1 MSFLTPLFLFGL
13 LAAAIPLAIH
23 LIRRENPP
31 KVMFGSLRFLKQT
44 TRKLILFQQI
54 QQWLLLLLRGA
65 LICLLVLAF
74 ARPLLDQTQLSRLM
88 DAEPES
94 VVILLDSSL
103 AMRFG
108 DRSDQARDE
117 AARVLDG
124 LSPGD
129 EAAII
134 RFSDSVQQ
142 VTDLTADLGTLR
154 ATLAQVGEPEYH
166 PARFYPALRLANDLL
181 SDARHENRRVVMI
194 SSFPASGISDADAGW
209 MLAPGVG
216 FAAIAVDDRES
227 RNLSLTDVRSP
238 QQLLETQQDVEVLAR
253 VRSTG
258 SVLLESG
265 ELTLLVNGAPVT
277 TETVTLGSRSEAV
290 ISLPVSLDGSGVYS
304 GELMLSDDDF
314 PEDNHWYFTLDI
326 LPRMQVLVV
335 NGAPSSNWFDDA
347 AHWFGLALEGPES
360 SPFDVTHVAW
370 QDLDGGHLVDSDALV
385 LLNVPPLAQET
396 VNDIRSFVNDGGAL
410 LLAPGNRVQGAAFN
424 NQLGDLSPLQLA
436 DSRVLQGSDYLLIA
450 DVDRRHPALRAL
462 DVDWGARFQG
472 YWSTQPAN
480 AETGVLMRFD
490 SGDPL
495 LAERRVGDG
504 HVMLVTTSLD
514 LAWSN
519 FPLQGL
525 YLPFVHEVLTYMV
538 QPPTRERAYQVG
550 DTIDMAELFGAGQQR
565 ITLREPDGGSVEIA
579 ADNPYYRTRLPGM
592 VEAPDGVRYAVNVIS
607 DAALLTSLDVD
618 LLYDSLINPETTPQV
633 SERVRT
639 AQLMVELEQPQRL
652 WWWILLAVV
661 LLLIVEGWVANRTYR

>member
-13 LAAAIPLAIH
+13 VAAAIPLVIH
-23 LIRRENPP
+23 LIRREDPP

-44 TRKLILFQQI
+44 TRRLILFQQI

-74 ARPLLDQTQLSRLM
+74 ARPLLHQAQLSRLM
-88 DAEPES
+88 DAEPET

-108 DRSDQARDE
+108 DRFDQARDE
-117 AARVLDG
+117 AARVLDR

-134 RFSDSVQQ
+134 RFSDSVRQA
-142 VTDLTADLGTLR
+142 TDLTTDLGTLR
-154 ATLAQVGEPEYH
+154 SSLAQATEPEYH

-181 SDARHENRRVVMI
+181 ADARHENRRVVMI
-194 SSFPASGISDADAGW
+194 SSFSASGITDADTGW

-238 QQLLETQQDVEVLAR
+238 QQLLETQQDIEVLAR

-258 SVLLESG
+258 SVLLEAG
-265 ELTLLVNGAPVT
+265 ELSLLLNDTPVA
-277 TETVTLGSRSEAV
+277 TETVSLDGRSEAV
-290 ISLPVSLDGSGVYS
+290 ISVPVSLDGSGVYS
-304 GELMLSDDDF
+304 GELLLSDDDF
-314 PEDNHWYFTLDI
+314 PEDNRWYFMLDI
-326 LPRMQVLVV
+326 LPRMQVVVV
-335 NGAPSSNWFDDA
+335 NGAPSPNWFDDA
-347 AHWFGLALEGPES
+347 AHWLGLALEGPES
-360 SPFDVTHVAW
+360 SPFDVTHIDW
-370 QDLDGGHLVDSDALV
+370 QDLSGTHLAGIDALV
-385 LLNVPPLAQET
+385 LLNVPPLAEAT
-396 VNDIRSFVNDGGAL
+396 VNDIRTFVNDGGAL

-424 NQLGDLSPLQLA
+424 DQLGDLSPLQLA
-436 DSRVLQGSDYLLIA
+436 DSRVLMGNDYLLIA

-462 DVDWGARFQG
+462 DVDWSARFQG
-472 YWSTQPAN
+472 YWLTQPAD
-480 AETGVLMRFD
+480 AEGGVLMRFD

-525 YLPFVHEVLTYMV
+525 YLPFVHEVLTYMI
-538 QPPTRERAYQVG
+538 QPPSRERAYQVG
-550 DTIDMAELFGAGQQR
+550 DTIDMTELFTAGQQR
-565 ITLREPDGGSVEIA
+565 ITIREPDGRTVDIA
-579 ADNPYYRTRLPGM
+579 ADSPYYRARLPGM
-592 VEAPDGVRYAVNVIS
+592 VEAPDGVRYAINVMS
-607 DAALLTSLDVD
+607 DAALLTSLDID

-633 SERVRT
+633 SERIRT
-639 AQLMVELEQPQRL
+639 AQLMVELERPQRL

>member
-13 LAAAIPLAIH
+13 VAAAIPLAIH

-44 TRKLILFQQI
+44 TRKLVLFQQI
-54 QQWLLLLLRGA
+54 QQWVLLLLRGA

-74 ARPLLDQTQLSRLM
+74 ARPLLHQGQLGGLVT
-88 DAEPES
+88 AEPES

-103 AMRFG
+103 AMRLG
-108 DRSDQARDE
+108 DRFEHARDE
-117 AARVLDG
+117 ALEVLNG

-129 EAAII
+129 EAAVV
-134 RFSDSVQQ
+134 RFSDSVRQATELT
-142 VTDLTADLGTLR
+142 TDVDALR
-154 ATLAQVGEPEYH
+154 ATVTQNTEPEYH

-181 SDARHENRRVVMI
+181 SDARHERRRIVMI
-194 SSFPASGISDADAGW
+194 SSFPGSGITGADAGW
-209 MLAPGVG
+209 MLDPGVG
-216 FAAIAVDDRES
+216 FATIAVEDQQS
-227 RNLSLTDVRSP
+227 RNLSLTDVRAP
-238 QQLLETQQDVEVLAR
+238 QQLLETEQEVEVLAR

-258 SVLLESG
+258 NVVVERG
-265 ELTLLVNGAPVT
+265 ELTLLINGTSVA
-277 TETVTLGSRSEAV
+277 TEPVTLGSRSEAV
-290 ISLPVSLDGSGVYS
+290 LSLPVSLDGSGLYS
-304 GELMLSDDDF
+304 GELVLSDDDF

-347 AHWFGLALEGPES
+347 AHWFGLALEGPER
-360 SPFDVTHVAW
+360 SPFNVTYIDW
-370 QDLDGGHLVDSDALV
+370 RDLERGHLVDSDAVV
-385 LLNVPPLAQET
+385 LLNVPALPQALA
-396 VNDIRSFVNDGGAL
+396 NDISEFVSDGGAL
-410 LLAPGNRVQGAAFN
+410 LLAPGNRVQSDAFN
-424 NQLGDLSPLQLA
+424 DQLGDLSPLRLA
-436 DSRVLQGSDYLLIA
+436 DALVLPGNDYLLIA

-462 DVDWGARFQG
+462 DVDWSARFQG
-472 YWSTQPAN
+472 YWQTEPGD
-480 AETGVLMRFD
+480 AESGVLMRFD

-495 LAERRVGDG
+495 LAERRVGNG

-525 YLPFVHEVLTYMV
+525 YLPFVHELLSYMV
-538 QPPTRERAYQVG
+538 QPPGQERSYAVG
-550 DTIDMAELFGAGQQR
+550 DTIDMTELFAAGQQR
-565 ITLREPDGGSVEIA
+565 VTLREPDGSTVDLLV
-579 ADNPYYRTRLPGM
+579 DNPYYQARLPGLIE
-592 VEAPDGVRYAVNVIS
+592 VSDNVRYAVNVNAE
-607 DAALLTSLDVD
+607 AALLTSLDVD

-652 WWWILLAVV
+652 WWWILLTVV
-661 LLLIVEGWVANRTYR
+661 LLLVVEGWVANRTYR